1 MRDILRMTQLFSELD
16 ERSLEEI
23 AAACRLRRTD
33 ANEMLFYEEDPA
45 GAFYIVASGK
55 VKVFK
60 MSAEGKE
67 QILMIAQAGDSFGEA
82 AVFAGRNYPAS
93 AQTLSASEILIVE
106 RNMFISLLE
115 KKPELAMNLIARL
128 SELLRKLT
136 RLVEELS
143 LTDVTTR
150 LAHYLVEEIDPESP
164 DPHPVVTL
172 SEKKS
177 IVASQLGTIPETL
190 SRSLAKLSREKIIRV
205 DGSKIEILNYDRLRE
220 LAGSG

>member
-1 MRDILRMTQLFSELD
+1 
-16 ERSLEEI
+16 
-23 AAACRLRRTD
+23 
-33 ANEMLFYEEDPA
+33 
-45 GAFYIVASGK
+45 
-55 VKVFK
+55 

-67 QILMIAQAGDSFGEA
+67 QIVMIAQAGDSFGEA
-82 AVFAGRNYPAS
+82 AVFAGSNYPAS

-106 RNMFISLLE
+106 RNRFISLLE

-150 LAHYLVEEIDPESP
+150 LAHYLVEEINSEAA
-164 DPHPVVTL
+164 DPHPQPYPVVTL
-172 SEKKS
+172 SEKKF

-205 DGSKIEILNYDRLRE
+205 DGSEIEILNYDRLRE
-220 LAGSG
+220 LAGMG